1 MGKNQSYSS
10 NALTLMG
17 DVFAIV
23 GSLMKSRADRG
34 AEKLHTLSTATRDYA
49 ATLTDMPQLRAK
61 VGAASDSIDEVA
73 NYAVHTDI
81 EHMFVD
87 ATTFARK
94 HPMAT
99 LGFAAAA
106 GVLAVAFLR
115 SSAEVPPPVKT
126 RKASA
131 KKKSPVKA
139 RAAVKARAVVKQRN
153 GKKVNSGQAH
163 ATQ

>member
-1 MGKNQSYSS
+1 MRKNQSYSS
-10 NALTLMG
+10 NAFTLMG

-23 GSLMKSRADRG
+23 GSLMKSRTDRG

-61 VGAASDSIDEVA
+61 VGAASESIDEVA
-73 NYAVHTDI
+73 DYAVHTDI
-81 EHMFVD
+81 EHMFAD

-94 HPMAT
+94 HPLAT
-99 LGFAAAA
+99 LGVAAVA
-106 GVLAVAFLR
+106 GVLAVAYLR
-115 SSAEVPPPVKT
+115 SSAEVAPPVKT
-126 RKASA
+126 RKAPA
-131 KKKSPVKA
+131 KRKSPVKA
-139 RAAVKARAVVKQRN
+139 RVVVKQRN